1 LGEDLGEQ
9 QAMMMNRERIGFWV
23 RLLSIVL
30 AAVFLIS
37 FLFLGVGTN
46 LNINIF
52 QLFSNQGQQQKQ
64 ADQAPDPQEQIAA
77 AEKDLEKDPKDP
89 EKIKNLAALYYT
101 AGRYDDAIQ
110 VLQRGR
116 EVAPQDE
123 EIPALIGQVYSQQAQ
138 AAKGEKQKELLKK
151 AGDGFAA
158 SAEADPRN
166 AEAYLLAGQAYDQ
179 AGQPADAIEY
189 YNGYLDLE
197 PKGENAKK
205 VKERISALLKGGDS
219 SGSSEP

>member
-1 LGEDLGEQ
+1 
-9 QAMMMNRERIGFWV
+9 MMMNRDRLSFWV
-23 RLLSIVL
+23 RLVAIVL
-30 AAVFLIS
+30 SAFFLIS
-37 FLFLGVGTN
+37 FIFLGVGTN
-46 LNINIF
+46 ISYNLF
-52 QLFSNQGQQQKQ
+52 QLIGNQDQQQQQ
-64 ADQAPDPQEQIAA
+64 AGQAPDPQEQIES
-77 AEKDLEKDPKDP
+77 AEKALKKDPQDP
-89 EKIKNLAALYYT
+89 EQIKDLATLYYT

-123 EIPALIGQVYSQQAQ
+123 EIPALKGQIYSQQAQ
-138 AAKGEKQKELLKK
+138 AEQGEKQKELLAN
-151 AGDGFAA
+151 AGDAFAA
-158 SAEADPRN
+158 SAEAEPDN

-205 VKERISALLKGGDS
+205 VEDRISALLEGGG
-219 SGSSEP
+219 GSAEP

>member
-1 LGEDLGEQ
+1 
-9 QAMMMNRERIGFWV
+9 MMMNRDRLSFWV
-23 RLLSIVL
+23 RLVAIVL
-30 AAVFLIS
+30 AAFFLLS
-37 FLFLGVGTN
+37 FIFLGVGTN
-46 LNINIF
+46 ISYN
-52 QLFSNQGQQQKQ
+52 LFELIGNQDQQQQQ
-64 ADQAPDPQEQIAA
+64 AGQAPDPQEQIED
-77 AEKDLEKDPKDP
+77 AEKALEKDPKDP
-89 EKIKNLAALYYT
+89 EKIKDLAALYYT

-116 EVAPQDE
+116 EVTPQDE
-123 EIPALIGQVYSQQAQ
+123 EIPALIGQIYSEQAQ

-151 AGDGFAA
+151 AGDAFAA
-158 SAEADPRN
+158 SAEAEPDN

-205 VKERISALLKGGDS
+205 VKDRISALLEGGG
-219 SGSSEP
+219 GSAEP

>member
-1 LGEDLGEQ
+1 
-9 QAMMMNRERIGFWV
+9 
-23 RLLSIVL
+23 VL
-30 AAVFLIS
+30 AAFFLLS
-37 FLFLGVGTN
+37 FIFLGLGTN
-46 LNINIF
+46 ISYN
-52 QLFSNQGQQQKQ
+52 LFELIGNQDQQQKQ
-64 ADQAPDPQEQIAA
+64 ADQAPDPQEQITE
-77 AEKDLEKDPKDP
+77 AEKALEKDPKDP
-89 EKIKNLAALYYT
+89 EKIKDLAALYYT

-123 EIPALIGQVYSQQAQ
+123 EIPALLGQIYSQQAQ
-138 AAKGEKQKELLKK
+138 AEKGEKQKELLKK
-151 AGDGFAA
+151 AGDAFAT
-158 SAEADPRN
+158 SAEAEPGN

-205 VKERISALLKGGDS
+205 VKDRISALLEGGGS
-219 SGSSEP
+219 SGSAEP

>member
-1 LGEDLGEQ
+1 
-9 QAMMMNRERIGFWV
+9 MMMNRDRLSFWV
-23 RLLSIVL
+23 RLVSILL
-30 AAVFLIS
+30 AAFFLLS
-37 FLFLGVGTN
+37 FIFLGLGTN
-46 LNINIF
+46 ISYN
-52 QLFSNQGQQQKQ
+52 LFELIGNQDQQQQQ
-64 ADQAPDPQEQIAA
+64 ADQTSDPQEQIAQ
-77 AEKDLEKDPKDP
+77 AEKALEKNPKDP
-89 EKIKNLAALYYT
+89 EKIKDLAALYYT

-123 EIPALIGQVYSQQAQ
+123 EIPALIGQIYSQQAQ
-138 AAKGEKQKELLKK
+138 AEKGEKQKELMKK
-151 AGDGFAA
+151 AGDAFAA
-158 SAEADPRN
+158 AAEAEPDN

-205 VKERISALLKGGDS
+205 VKDRISALLEGGGS
-219 SGSSEP
+219 SGSAEP